1 MKNNQVNRIFLRGS
15 FLEADGKSE
24 PAEKSPEKKGSAQGS
39 AYAQKLRPGQR
50 SCFLMLT
57 MRSAASEDEM
67 ASKALCG
74 KCLKPKT

>member
-24 PAEKSPEKKGSAQGS
+24 PAAKSIKPRKKKVSAH
-39 AYAQKLRPGQR
+39 AQKLRPGQR